1 MKIRKLR
8 EGETPPFDLLLL
20 ADPSEHL
27 IREYLKKGICYIAED
42 RDQTIGVYVL
52 LPMEEET
59 IELINLA
66 VGESYQGIGLGKRLV
81 MHAIEEARKLGYNR
95 IEVGTGNS
103 SISQLAL
110 YQKCGFRI
118 DRIEKDFFLQHYEE
132 EIYENGI
139 QCMDMI
145 KLKQDI

>member
-1 MKIRKLR
+1 MKVRKLR
-8 EGETPPFDLLLL
+8 EGETPPLDLLLL

-27 IREYLKKGICYIAED
+27 IREYLEMGICYIVED
-42 RDQTIGVYVL
+42 GTRIIGVYVL
-52 LPMEEET
+52 LPMEKET

-66 VGESYQGIGLGKRLV
+66 VVESYQGNGLGKRLV
-81 MHAIEEARKLGYNR
+81 MHAIEEARKLGYKK

-118 DRIEKDFFLQHYEE
+118 NRIEKDFFLQHYEE

-139 QCMDMI
+139 QCIDMI
-145 KLKQDI
+145 KLTQDV